1 MEMEDFETE
10 SLADSLVLWVVD
22 MQPTLLKAIDPD
34 GALLRRTEFAIRAAK
49 LLGMRVIFTEQVPEK
64 LGPTAPLLIE
74 AAGGEDQALV
84 FSKTAF
90 NGFGAPGIDRFFAG
104 LEDTHLIIAGI
115 ETPICIYQTV
125 LDGLGRDFQITL
137 FSDCIGARREEDAT
151 HIIRVLAGAGATILP
166 SESVFYSILAE
177 AGHPAF
183 QEFTQ
188 LVKDFN

>member
-22 MQPTLLKAIDPD
+22 MQPSLFKAVDPEGVLLK
-34 GALLRRTEFAIRAAK
+34 RTEFAIRAAK
-49 LLGMRVIFTEQVPEK
+49 LLGMLVIFTEQVPDK
-64 LGPTAPLLIE
+64 LGPTAPELIE
-74 AAGGEDQALV
+74 AAGGEEKALV

-90 NGFGAPGIDRFFAG
+90 NGFGAEGIDRFFAG
-104 LEDTHLIIAGI
+104 LEDAHIIIAGI

-125 LDGLGRDFQITL
+125 LDGLGRDFQITI
-137 FSDCIGARREEDAT
+137 FSDCIGARRKDDAL

-177 AGHPAF
+177 DGHPSF
-183 QEFTQ
+183 REFTK
-188 LVKDFN
+188 LVKEFN